1 MPVSVDDLRSE
12 ISGYNWDVLTEGD
25 DSVAQRSIEKAV
37 VWAKAKIMQARGLW
51 NDEDEILRL
60 VVIKRALYEL
70 YSHAEN
76 EEVARDKKEDAM
88 ELLKAYFGNS
98 VDTTGYSSGG
108 SQVPLAVGAIRHAD
122 DSYKE
127 SKIC

>member
-12 ISGYNWDVLTEGD
+12 ISSYNWDVLTEGD
-25 DSVAQRSIEKAV
+25 ESVARRSIEKAEL
-37 VWAKAKIMQARGLW
+37 WARAKIMQARGRW
-51 NDEDEILRL
+51 DDDDEILRL

-76 EEVARDKKEDAM
+76 EEVARDKKEDSM
-88 ELLKAYFGNS
+88 ELLKAYSGNS

-108 SQVPLAVGAIRHAD
+108 SQVPLAAGAIKHAD
-122 DSYKE
+122 EACEKSPFR
-127 SKIC
+127 